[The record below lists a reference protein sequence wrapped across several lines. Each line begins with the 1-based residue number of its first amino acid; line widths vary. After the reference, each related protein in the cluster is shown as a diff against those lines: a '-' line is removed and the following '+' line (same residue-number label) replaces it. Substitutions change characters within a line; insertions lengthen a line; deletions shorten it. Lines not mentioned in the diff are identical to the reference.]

1 MIPYV
6 LNYNIAMKKIV
17 SPINLR
23 KDRLPP
29 GQHWI
34 PYPIVYDIVDHLP
47 DWDMESYRFKVWGE
61 VENPIELTYEELLKL
76 PSVELV
82 ADFHCVTRWSVKEI
96 SWEGVPA
103 REILKLV
110 KPKES
115 AKFVFVYCLEGYT
128 TNMPLEY
135 FARED
140 TILAYKMFGET
151 LPKEHGYPLRLV
163 VPRLYAW
170 KSAKYVWGIELRER
184 DKPGYWEERGYHMLG
199 DPWKEQR
206 FWGSD

>member
-76 PSVELV
+76 PSVELE